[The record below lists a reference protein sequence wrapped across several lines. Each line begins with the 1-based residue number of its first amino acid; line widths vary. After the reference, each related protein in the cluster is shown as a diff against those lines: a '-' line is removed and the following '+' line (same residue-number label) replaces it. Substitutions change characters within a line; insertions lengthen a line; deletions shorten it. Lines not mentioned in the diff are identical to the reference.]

1 MIIGEFA
8 LEQCRRVIELNW
20 LVILFLYLSTTCSY
34 VLVRVSRF
42 REKAKLLKPIRPNQ
56 LIEPDVLEKM
66 RNVTVGDT
74 TSALQF
80 MQKYGTHYINSYT
93 TGNSLYQVSC
103 YCEFFPIGTGPI
115 IDSLFLLYCFIAAQS
130 GFRLQQTQLF
140 AYKGETEVA
149 WSAFIVAQ

>member
-1 MIIGEFA
+1 MIIGEFV
-8 LEQCRRVIELNW
+8 LEHNAIESSNL
-20 LVILFLYLSTTCSY
+20 IGSLFSFFYFSATCSY

-103 YCEFFPIGTGPI
+103 CCEVIFSIGTSPI
-115 IDSLFLLYCFIAAQS
+115 IDSFVLFHCTIRFSSSTDATIC
-130 GFRLQQTQLF
+130 
-140 AYKGETEVA
+140 
-149 WSAFIVAQ
+149 I